1 MPGGGTLGEEPTDG
15 YGNEGRT
22 ESIPVRQEICRRQA
36 NA

>member
-15 YGNEGRT
+15 YGNEGWT
-22 ESIPVRQEICRRQA
+22 ESIPVRQEICRRQT